1 MRKKPAAR
9 KQQRRIDR
17 KVGVPAGTLVH
28 VGEVLA
34 EQARISLIEF
44 DGEGLEEHRFSSI
57 AQAEACRPSRPRL
70 WLNVHG
76 LHDAQ
81 LMAYIGRRFGLHPL
95 TMEDVLNTTQRPK
108 IDEYPE
114 YLFIVLRLLEYEA
127 ESQTL
132 TSDQLGLV
140 IGKDYVLSFQE
151 RARGAFEPIRE
162 RLRAARSPMR
172 ERGIDHLAYALLDV
186 VVDRY
191 FLAVD
196 QLAEEAEALEEE
208 AMSRPSPALLA
219 RINRCKRNT
228 LTVRRAVWPLR
239 ELVGALQRSERDTFT
254 AETRLYLRD
263 VQDHAIHVLESLD
276 GVRDQLGDLLEIYL
290 SSVSNRLN
298 VEVRILTVLSMLF
311 MPATLIAGIW
321 GMNFTAMP
329 LAQDHGGFWWVV
341 GLMAACAALMGTLF
355 WRLRL
360 LRPEE

>member
-1 MRKKPAAR
+1 MRRKPAAR
-9 KQQRRIDR
+9 KQKKRIDR
-17 KVGVPAGTLVH
+17 KIGMPAGTLVH
-28 VGEVLA
+28 VGEVPA
-34 EQARISLIEF
+34 GQARMSLIEF
-44 DGEGLEEHRFSSI
+44 DRDGLEEHRFTSI
-57 AQAEACRPSRPRL
+57 AQLQAFRPGRRRL

-76 LHDAQ
+76 VHDAQ
-81 LMAYIGRRFGLHPL
+81 MMAEIGRRFELHPL

-114 YLFIVLRLLEYEA
+114 YLFIVLRLLEYDSDTQA
-127 ESQTL
+127 ID
-132 TSDQLGLV
+132 SDQFGLV
-140 IGKDYVLSFQE
+140 IGKDFVLSFQE

-162 RLRAARSPMR
+162 RLRATRSPMR

-208 AMSRPSPALLA
+208 AMTQPSPALLA

-239 ELVGALQRSERDTFT
+239 ELVGALQRSDREAFT

-298 VEVRILTVLSMLF
+298 LEVRILTVLSMLF

-321 GMNFTAMP
+321 GMNFTTMP
-329 LAQDHGGFWWVV
+329 LAQDLGGFWWVI
-341 GLMAACAALMGTLF
+341 GLMAVCAALMGTLF